1 MNIRN
6 LITPYD
12 INCSCPPNKIVVS
25 HDSDVNTRTVE
36 VRFCQ
41 GVIPLAISTDCT
53 AKAAFVERYTNILI
67 NDNVSCTVTESGTV
81 LIPVDNL
88 HRQGRFDMNIELTVT
103 NQNGEQVIATPFP
116 MWITVNASILNEAEV
131 TAESKGT
138 VPELLEE
145 AAEAL
150 ARNKDYDALEN
161 RPQIN
166 GHVLTGNQTAEDLG
180 ITGGSEIASGTVNAD
195 GTITFYDKDGNP
207 LFTTTGKSVIGPQ
220 GNSVTSAEILNNHLI
235 LYIGVLQP
243 DGTILNTPVDVGR
256 VVGQNGADGQHGDGY
271 TAARIDE
278 NGDLIMTEVVY
289 PAQGSTP
296 MARQVNLGRVVGA
309 DGISVTGAEINN
321 QGHLILT
328 LSDGTTIDA
337 GYVGTPKTDI
347 AGAVI
352 TLSQNTYT
360 YDGTSKAPT
369 VVSVTFN
376 GQALTAGTDY
386 AVVANPATN
395 AGQYI
400 VTVNGI
406 GDYTGT
412 ATTEWA
418 ITKAQATITGDDSI
432 TISGMDE
439 PVSKTYTTNGDG
451 AFSFTISGNIA
462 TINNSGGTVTITPVT
477 YGGAV
482 LTVTVSEGTNYLGA
496 TKSVPITVEEL
507 QTATVFGVVWDY
519 SLESPVLARLTPQTD
534 PLGVVTNVP
543 LQEPTACVGNDGNG
557 QSDFDN
563 YMPWKSMNRYN
574 YVSGQVVD
582 FVDYSNGETFVY
594 IPEFWSK
601 IVNDSANS
609 KMYIYISS
617 EELEGFTKHL
627 GSGRYIA
634 RYPCD
639 NNFLSVPGSL
649 PRINTS
655 ISQFREGITAVD
667 NKHFQFDI
675 HTYMARNLLYLIEYA
690 NYNSQAMIGEG
701 ITNSTNAHVSGET
714 DILTYHTGRVGGTN
728 NQSAVQYRWIENP
741 FGNVWNWIDGILTQT
756 RIAFICNDETK
767 YSSSVTESYFNSGI
781 TVISN
786 FESDYIKSLK
796 DYYNSYLIPTEVHAS
811 STTYICDAAVNDGG
825 LRAICVGGRNG
836 MNTMAGLFTWSGNN
850 SPEVSSSYVASRSI
864 LILGGDS

>member
-1 MNIRN
+1 MNINN
-6 LITPYD
+6 LITIYD
-12 INCSCPPNKIVVS
+12 INRSCPPNKIVVS

-36 VRFCQ
+36 VIFRQ
-41 GVIPLAISTDCT
+41 GLIPLAISTDCT
-53 AKAAFVERYTNILI
+53 AKAAFVERQSNILI
-67 NDNVSCTVTESGTV
+67 NDNVPCTVTDSGHV
-81 LIPVDNL
+81 LIPVDSL
-88 HRQGRFDMNIELTVT
+88 HRQGKFDMNIELTVT
-103 NQNGEQVIATPFP
+103 NKDGEQILATPFP

-131 TAESKGT
+131 TEESKGT
-138 VPELLEE
+138 VPDLLE
-145 AAEAL
+145 AAEEAL
-150 ARNKDYDALEN
+150 AHNKDYDALDN

-180 ITGGSEIASGTVNAD
+180 ITGASEIASGMVNAD

-207 LFTTTGKSVIGPQ
+207 LFTTTGASVIGPQ

-235 LYIGVLQP
+235 IHIGVLQP

-296 MARQVNLGRVVGA
+296 MARQVNLGHVVGA
-309 DGISVTGAEINN
+309 DGAPGVSVTGATVNQ

-352 TLSQNTYT
+352 TLSERTYT
-360 YDGTSKAPT
+360 YDGTSKAPNVT
-369 VVSVTFN
+369 SVTLN

-395 AGQYI
+395 AGQYV

-412 ATTEWA
+412 ATTEWI

-432 TISGMDE
+432 TISGLDE

-451 AFSFTISGNIA
+451 AFSFAISGNVA
-462 TINNSGGTVTITPVT
+462 TVTNAGGIVTITPT
-477 YGGAV
+477 AYGTAD
-482 LTVTVSEGTNYLGA
+482 LTVTVSEGQNYLST
-496 TKSVPITVEEL
+496 TKTVPITVEEL

-534 PLGVVTNVP
+534 PLGVVTNIP
-543 LQEPTACVGNDGNG
+543 SQEPTACVGNDGNG

-563 YMPWKSMNRYN
+563 YMPWAGMQRYN
-574 YVSGQVVD
+574 YIDGQVVD
-582 FVDYSNGETFVY
+582 FVDYSNGETFIY

-601 IVNDSANS
+601 IVNDTTNS

-649 PRINTS
+649 PKINTS
-655 ISQFREGITAVD
+655 LSQFREGITVID
-667 NKHFQFDI
+667 KKHFQFDI

-690 NYNSQAMIGEG
+690 NYNSQAEIGEG
-701 ITNSTNAHVSGET
+701 ITNDTSAHVSGET

-741 FGNVWNWIDGILTQT
+741 WGNVWKLVDGILIQDKLVY
-756 RIAFICNDETK
+756 ICEDYSKFSSTITNDYRSTGLGTPFQGWLK
-767 YSSSVTESYFNSGI
+767 T
-781 TVISN
+781 
-786 FESDYIKSLK
+786 ESDYA
-796 DYYNSYLIPTEVHAS
+796 NGYLIPL
-811 STTYICDAAVNDGG
+811 STGGSDSTYLCDNCYSYSG
-825 LRAICVGGRNG
+825 LCALSVGGHRG
-836 MNTMAGLFTWSGNN
+836 SGFSAGLFYWGGSNVPDYTSDKLGG
-850 SPEVSSSYVASRSI
+850 RSI